1 MRKTKSALR
10 RIRKLLKNA
19 PIVRKL
25 SGTLSQNISLADY
38 KKHLEQKYDVKG

>member
-1 MRKTKSALR
+1 MRKIKTNIYRLS
-10 RIRKLLKNA
+10 KLLKNA

-38 KKHLEQKYDVKG
+38 KKHLEQKYGVKG